1 MTNTGRVA
9 LAARV
14 FTATALLSL
23 AALLGQ
29 DYVAGALLVPAVA
42 LISILLDL
50 SRRLSGS
57 TVAMVEGAL
66 TAVAVVLTHPGQA
79 AITPYLAIP
88 MLIGGLSSGWRG
100 VLRAGITQLVVLTG
114 LWIPIVGDFSRAQ
127 SASGLT
133 WAVTGIGLGM
143 LGARFR
149 SELGNSASDA
159 SYRQALGLIKRLH
172 AISERLDVGLDP
184 VEIADG
190 MLARMGEEFPV
201 QQGALMVRSPEGT
214 MSPLRLS
221 SGTQPT
227 SIDWAPGMA
236 DLAWHSGM
244 VQRNV
249 LVALPLKSDDQ
260 TVAVLVCR
268 TLRPLPRSAA
278 QAFVQSLA
286 PEAVQLHAALLFGV
300 VRDTATSQERMRIA
314 REVHDGVAQDV
325 AGFGYLVD
333 MVTQQTTDADQVE
346 RLTGLRNE
354 VTRVVNELRHSIFD
368 LRQPGPGTEGLGESI
383 AAFAQYFGTTTP
395 IAVHVS
401 LDQHGP
407 RLQAPVEAEL
417 LRIAQEAMHNA
428 RKHSSAEN
436 LWLRCEVHA
445 PEARIEILDDGH
457 GVHRPGPASQGLQIM
472 RERAASIGAELTV
485 EAPALNG
492 RGTRVMVRFGDAPSV
507 DRSDPLFDRRHPL
520 RGRRKP
526 EHDRRKEAGATGPR
540 TI

>member
-14 FTATALLSL
+14 FSATALLSL
-23 AALLGQ
+23 AALLGS
-29 DYVAGALLVPAVA
+29 DYVAGALLVPTVA
-42 LISILLDL
+42 LFAILLDL
-50 SRRLSGS
+50 SRRLSG
-57 TVAMVEGAL
+57 TGVAIIEAAL

-100 VLRAGITQLVVLTG
+100 AARVAITQIVVLG
-114 LWIPIVGDFSRAQ
+114 ALWPLVVGDFSRAQ
-127 SASGLT
+127 GASSLT
-133 WAVTGIGLGM
+133 WAITGIGLGM

-149 SELGNSASDA
+149 AELGNSASDA
-159 SYRQALGLIKRLH
+159 SYRQALDLLKRLH

-190 MLARMGEEFPV
+190 MLARMAEEFPV
-201 QQGALMVRSPEGT
+201 QQAGLMVRSPEGT
-214 MSPLRLS
+214 MTTLRLGI
-221 SGTQPT
+221 GTQP
-227 SIDWAPGMA
+227 SSMDWAAGMA

-249 LVALPLKSDDQ
+249 LLALPLKSDDQ

-268 TLRPLPRSAA
+268 TLRPLPRAA
-278 QAFVQSLA
+278 ALAFVRSLA
-286 PEAVQLHAALLFGV
+286 PEAVQLHAAFLFGV

-333 MVTQQTTDADQVE
+333 MVSQQTTDPEQIE

-368 LRQPGPGTEGLGESI
+368 LRQPGPGTDGLGESI

-428 RKHSSAEN
+428 RKHSGAAN

-472 RERAASIGAELTV
+472 RERATSIGAELTV

-492 RGTRVMVRFGDAPSV
+492 RGTRVMVTFGDAPSL
-507 DRSDPLFDRRHPL
+507 DRSDPKYDRRHPL
-520 RGRRKP
+520 RERRSP
-526 EHDRRKEAGATGPR
+526 ENDRRKEAGAATPR
-540 TI
+540 TT